1 MENDGLG
8 VCAVLRV
15 MGGNAEGSQLGLGSR
30 KGPAELG
37 RRTIGKEQVLRT
49 GQILCIDSKFI
60 GSQLVHC

>member
-1 MENDGLG
+1 MENDGFGDGVG

-37 RRTIGKEQVLRT
+37 RRTIGMEQVL
-49 GQILCIDSKFI
+49 
-60 GSQLVHC
+60 